1 MSPTNILKC
10 MIVFYLGNG
19 FQNSVL
25 KRVQHSFKG
34 GYTQIRTELYIYIAF
49 LNYGVR
55 NGPNFI

>member
-1 MSPTNILKC
+1 MSPINILKC

-34 GYTQIRTELYIYIAF
+34 GYTQIRTELYIYI
-49 LNYGVR
+49 Y
-55 NGPNFI
+55 I